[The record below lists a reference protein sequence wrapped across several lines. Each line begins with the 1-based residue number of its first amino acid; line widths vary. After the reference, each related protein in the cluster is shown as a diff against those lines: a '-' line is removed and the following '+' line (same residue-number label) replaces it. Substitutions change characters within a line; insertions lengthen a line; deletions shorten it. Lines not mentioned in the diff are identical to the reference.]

1 MFCYCGVHCHKQ
13 KARTSRKK
21 KQSITCIC
29 CTCLIVFQSLSPEFV
44 GWNWLS
50 KSDGVGHEIF
60 HTVDGKKKRRSPVEV
75 GSFILLFTRFRTSEV
90 VGNGISEPI
99 SSSAFFLVY
108 NPTSSTSSSL
118 NFPGGFATSPVTR
131 LNSVLLKK
139 RTFQGTTG
147 IAHVAGVCR
156 KKRKGEESIICQNV
170 HCSTQ
175 WHRGLSIVK
184 RFHLKRRHRDVW
196 STKKVFCNIYSQQ
209 PHTNQYF
216 QRSQIWLSTCQPT
229 KEKPKN

>member
-1 MFCYCGVHCHKQ
+1 MYLLYLFIFF
-13 KARTSRKK
+13 SN
-21 KQSITCIC
+21 
-29 CTCLIVFQSLSPEFV
+29 FV
-44 GWNWLS
+44 TWNLL
-50 KSDGVGHEIF
+50 HEIGSVSLMGLVMKYF
-60 HTVDGKKKRRSPVEV
+60 ILLIENIRRSPVEV

-90 VGNGISEPI
+90 VAWDFWTYIQFGLFFPCNPTSPI